1 MVRFGLITRLAVIYM
16 ACVCA
21 ATGRPQPSQIG
32 TLSCD
37 ISGSFGM
44 IITSQKPIAC
54 LFTADQPGQLPEVYL
69 GIILR
74 FSLSVDPASG
84 GPMVWSVLKLTS
96 YSFAGLYGIYVSATA
111 EETAATGLDGALLMG
126 GIDRGVALQPLSLP
140 GDLGRNVTAGVT
152 KLRLEPASR
161 SW

>member
-1 MVRFGLITRLAVIYM
+1 
-16 ACVCA
+16 
-21 ATGRPQPSQIG
+21 
-32 TLSCD
+32 
-37 ISGSFGM
+37 M

-54 LFTADQPGQLPEVYL
+54 LFTPDQPGQLPEVYL

-74 FSLSVDPASG
+74 FSLSIRVDPTSG
-84 GPMVWSVLKLTS
+84 GQMVWSVLKLTS

-111 EETAATGLDGALLMG
+111 EETAATGLDGTLLVG